1 MTGAHTE
8 FASYA
13 HGSRGAAV
21 ISASGHTP
29 ARCRIVRGQ
38 NLGNN
43 ADVAWRAPRDEPD
56 PYQLE
61 WDHLM
66 DAIRNNRPYN
76 EVARGAEASLITAM
90 GRMAAHTGQV
100 ITRDQMLNHT
110 HEFAPQ
116 VDRLTF
122 DSPAPLQLVDGK
134 YPVPQPGILT
144 TREY

>member
-1 MTGAHTE
+1 MSAQDGLHIPMSHIWE
-8 FASYA
+8 Y
-13 HGSRGAAV
+13 SRE
-21 ISASGHTP
+21 S
-29 ARCRIVRGQ
+29 
-38 NLGNN
+38 N
-43 ADVAWRAPRDEPD
+43 RALLSL
-56 PYQLE
+56 LE

-90 GRMAAHTGQV
+90 GRMAAHTGQI

-116 VDRLTF
+116 VDRLEM
-122 DSPAPLQLVDGK
+122 DSPAPLQLVDGR

-144 TREY
+144 TREF